1 MYSSIKTIKS
11 TAKEQLLSH
20 MWTAVLFTLFY
31 LLITNLCTFC
41 LAFSP
46 SSGNVFSFLFYE
58 MNILLINLFSGLL
71 QTGIAAFYLNLFS
84 ERQHCTF
91 SDLFHA
97 FSHGPDKTLKVT
109 LVLSLINTV
118 CTLPYAIYS
127 LFFMPEF
134 TMEQL
139 FSFDYDALKYMLFA
153 YTLLTLGELI
163 YFFISLN
170 FAPVYFM
177 LVDMP
182 NLSAAK
188 ALKMSSWLMKGSK
201 LRLLGLELSFLPL
214 QFVSLLTFGIGNL
227 WIIPYKNTAA
237 AAFYVDL
244 SQKRTNQ

>member
-1 MYSSIKTIKS
+1 MYASIKTIKS
-11 TAKEQLLSH
+11 TAKEQLLSR
-20 MWTAVLFTLFY
+20 MWTAVLFTLFHII
-31 LLITNLCTFC
+31 ITNVCTFC
-41 LAFSP
+41 ITFSP
-46 SSGNVFSFLFYE
+46 SGGSILSFLFYE
-58 MNILLINLFSGLL
+58 INILLINLFSGLL
-71 QTGIAAFYLNLFS
+71 QTGVAAFYLNLFT
-84 ERQHCTF
+84 ERQRCTF

-109 LVLSLINTV
+109 LILSLINAV
-118 CTLPYAIYS
+118 CTLPYVIYS
-127 LFFMPEF
+127 LFLMPEF

-139 FSFDYDALKYMLFA
+139 LSMDSEALKCILIS
-153 YTLLTLGELI
+153 YTLLALGELI
-163 YFFISLN
+163 YFFISLQ

-227 WIIPYKNTAA
+227 WVTPYKNTAA
-237 AAFYVDL
+237 ASFYIDL